1 MHHFSPGVD
10 SSCSRSIEN
19 IDCSVVVTVQDKA
32 AERTGMD
39 PVRKRFIYSFT
50 TTTAVEACASG
61 RNFLYPAPAFS
72 ALYA

>member
-10 SSCSRSIEN
+10 SSGSRSIEN

-39 PVRKRFIYSFT
+39 PIRNRFIYSFT
-50 TTTAVEACASG
+50 TPTAVDA
-61 RNFLYPAPAFS
+61 
-72 ALYA
+72 